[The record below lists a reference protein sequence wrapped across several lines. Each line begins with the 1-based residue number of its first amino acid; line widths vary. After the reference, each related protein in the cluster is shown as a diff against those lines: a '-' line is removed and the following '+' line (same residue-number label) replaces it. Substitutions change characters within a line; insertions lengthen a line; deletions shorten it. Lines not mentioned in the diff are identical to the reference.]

1 MQNAVVVMRVL
12 RMPPMGKLVVE
23 VNKKRYE
30 KWDDVTDENVKRLL
44 LAAIGELI
52 VFADGYENLVD
63 AGFAPPLTKTTE
75 TERDLSELQ
84 AEFLASLEAERS
96 ALKSAGS
103 AQSSSFIAR
112 ASLQPG
118 QQSAKVGNEPLTV
131 VEQIDA
137 ILQRYLVANPHL
149 ASHDI
154 HLRQDGTGGLRII
167 VDGKSYQ
174 SPKEIE
180 DHEIQT
186 VLKRALQEWE
196 RS

>member
-23 VNKKRYE
+23 VNKNRYE
-30 KWDDVTDENVKRLL
+30 KWDEVTDENVKRLL

-52 VFADGYENLVD
+52 VFADGYENLVE
-63 AGFAPPLTKTTE
+63 AGFAPPLTKTDE
-75 TERDLSELQ
+75 PERDLSELQ
-84 AEFLASLEAERS
+84 AEFLASLEADRS
-96 ALKSAGS
+96 ALKTTSP
-103 AQSSSFIAR
+103 AQTSSFIAR
-112 ASLQPG
+112 ASVPLG
-118 QQSAKVGNEPLTV
+118 QKPAKVSNEPLTV

-154 HLRQDGTGGLRII
+154 HLRQDGTGGLRIV
-167 VDGKSYQ
+167 VDGQSYQ

-180 DHEIQT
+180 NHEIQT
-186 VLKRALQEWE
+186 LIKRALQEWE

>member
-23 VNKKRYE
+23 VNKNRYE
-30 KWDDVTDENVKRLL
+30 KWADITDESVKRLL

-52 VFADGYENLVD
+52 VFADGYENLVE
-63 AGFAPPLTKTTE
+63 AGFAPPLTKAAE
-75 TERDLSELQ
+75 PEQDLEERQ
-84 AEFLASLEAERS
+84 AQFMASLESERA
-96 ALKSAGS
+96 ALRASGSTKSSG
-103 AQSSSFIAR
+103 FMAR

-118 QQSAKVGNEPLTV
+118 QRAAQVSSEPLSV

-137 ILQRYLVANPHL
+137 ILQRYLVTNPDL

-154 HLRQDGTGGLRII
+154 HLRQDGSGGLRII
-167 VDGKSYQ
+167 VDGQSYQ

-180 DHEIQT
+180 DHEIQA
-186 VLKRALQEWE
+186 VIKQALQEWE

>member
-23 VNKKRYE
+23 VNKNRYE
-30 KWDDVTDENVKRLL
+30 KWADITDENVKRLL

-52 VFADGYENLVD
+52 VFADGYENLVE
-63 AGFAPPLTKTTE
+63 AGFAPPLTKAGE
-75 TERDLSELQ
+75 SEQDISELQ
-84 AEFLASLEAERS
+84 AEFLASLEAERA
-96 ALKSAGS
+96 ALRATGS
-103 AQSSSFIAR
+103 PKSSSFMSR

-118 QQSAKVGNEPLTV
+118 HVPAKGGGEPLSV

-137 ILQRYLVANPHL
+137 ILQRHLVANPDM
-149 ASHDI
+149 ARHDI
-154 HLRQDGTGGLRII
+154 HLRQDGSGSLRII
-167 VDGKSYQ
+167 VDGQSYQ

-186 VLKRALQEWE
+186 VIRQALQEWE